1 MTGQA
6 TAPGGARSPASAASG
21 EGQTD
26 AGDADPRDA
35 IIGHLPALRTFALS
49 LCRDASQADDLLQDT
64 GW

>member
-35 IIGHLPALRTFALS
+35 IIGHLPALRTFCAEPLPR
-49 LCRDASQADDLLQDT
+49 CVASR
-64 GW
+64 